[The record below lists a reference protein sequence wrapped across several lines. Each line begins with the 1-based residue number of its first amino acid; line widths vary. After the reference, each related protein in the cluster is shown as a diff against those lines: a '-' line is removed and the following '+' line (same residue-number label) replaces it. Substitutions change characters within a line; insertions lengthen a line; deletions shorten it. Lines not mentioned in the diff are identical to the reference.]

1 MADRGVTIPDPD
13 LPSILRHVLD
23 LQAEYSSENTPAMQ
37 ERGRLVRESG
47 PQRIE
52 QLLPDD
58 VELDP
63 ADLRTEGSDGTGRK
77 NRVPWMRVFSASRS
91 PSATRGWYVVY
102 LFAFDGSAVFLSV
115 NQGTSTPS
123 GGVFISRSEDFLRD
137 RVAWARQVLAN
148 DLDDYLDEIAL
159 LDPGHLGKGYEKGN
173 IAALRYSRDSL
184 PDQEKLRSDLTSVVR
199 LLARLYNAERDPELG
214 KLLPGYEDD
223 RGSHTLD
230 IDAINAYLQA
240 ELRRRGLSEVA
251 PVEAEEWLDAARLLP
266 KDKSR
271 PGRNLRDLLRA
282 GQITGQEQGS
292 NQRWTIRLVDDAW
305 DEFVG
310 WMKRFHDWEGFDEE
324 QRQYKIRLA
333 SIVKNAR
340 EMLATDPSDNRWM
353 RTLEG
358 AFFHKDNNLIYH
370 RAQRAFL
377 TWCNSDLDEAGRA
390 ISLLWDDDQDPPNLT
405 SFFERTSSIPNSPGH
420 EISIASFLLFGR
432 DETRFPIYRA
442 EPYQLAFRLTRFG
455 GEPSTEE
462 RTSRYHH
469 ALSFLDRIVVEA
481 GKRGLQ
487 LRDRLDAQ
495 GLLFAITSWAL
506 DEEPVAS
513 WSEEDQ
519 RELEAYRK
527 GWARSLDEPK
537 AVEEYAG
544 VVAAPEDYLPDV
556 GPSIE
561 AGPVD
566 LASKVARLVEHLRD
580 RGLIF
585 EPWQV
590 AAFVTAVRTKPL
602 VVLAGISGTGK
613 TKLPRVVAEIT
624 GADFRLRPV
633 KPDWTDSGELIGFEA
648 LDGTFHPG
656 ELLHSARDAESDA
669 GRQHFFLLDEMNL
682 ARVEYYLAEILSHI
696 EERRRDPD
704 GNVASDPLAPLA
716 PADPGGVE
724 WKEVRLPGNL
734 CIVGS
739 VNMDETTHGF
749 SRKVLDRTFVLEF
762 GDIDLTQVAT
772 LGDATV
778 DEWTVEEWRQRFLAL
793 ADVPDP
799 SGAPIQRAIEA
810 LSDMNKVLE
819 QAQLQ
824 VGFRVRDEVALFCL
838 NAEDCIDSFTDSTGA
853 PVDPLDLAISMKVL
867 PRVQGG
873 SGSIRRVLQGLESW
887 APAYPICAGRIQT
900 MIQRLDEDGFTSFW
914 L

>member
-1 MADRGVTIPDPD
+1 MAD
-13 LPSILRHVLD
+13 
-23 LQAEYSSENTPAMQ
+23 
-37 ERGRLVRESG
+37 
-47 PQRIE
+47 
-52 QLLPDD
+52 
-58 VELDP
+58 VE
-63 ADLRTEGSDGTGRK
+63 
-77 NRVPWMRVFSASRS
+77 
-91 PSATRGWYVVY
+91 
-102 LFAFDGSAVFLSV
+102 AV
-115 NQGTSTPS
+115 
-123 GGVFISRSEDFLRD
+123 
-137 RVAWARQVLAN
+137 
-148 DLDDYLDEIAL
+148 
-159 LDPGHLGKGYEKGN
+159 
-173 IAALRYSRDSL
+173 
-184 PDQEKLRSDLTSVVR
+184 
-199 LLARLYNAERDPELG
+199 
-214 KLLPGYEDD
+214 
-223 RGSHTLD
+223 
-230 IDAINAYLQA
+230 NAYLQD
-240 ELRRRGLSEVA
+240 ELRRRGLSEVS
-251 PVEAEEWLDAARLLP
+251 PVEAEQWLDEAGLLP

-271 PGRNLRDLLRA
+271 PGRNLRELLRA
-282 GQITGQEQGS
+282 GQIAGQEQGS
-292 NQRWTIRLVDDAW
+292 NQRWTIRLSDDAW
-305 DEFVG
+305 DEFVS
-310 WMKRFHDWEGFDEE
+310 WMKRFHEWEGFDEE
-324 QRQYKIRLA
+324 ERQYKVRLA
-333 SIVKNAR
+333 GIVRNAR
-340 EMLATDPSDNRWM
+340 EQFSTDPTDNRWM

-377 TWCNSDLDEAGRA
+377 NWCNSDPDEAGRA
-390 ISLLWDDDQDPPNLT
+390 LSLLWEDEEDPPNLAPY
-405 SFFERTSSIPNSPGH
+405 FQRTESIPNSPGH

-442 EPYQLAFRLTRFG
+442 EPYQLAYRLTRFG
-455 GEPSTEE
+455 GDPATDD
-462 RTSRYHH
+462 RTGRYQH
-469 ALSFLDRIVVEA
+469 ALSFLDRIVNEA
-481 GKRGLQ
+481 ADRGLQ

-495 GLLFAITSWAL
+495 GLLFAVTSWSL

-513 WSEEDQ
+513 WSEED
-519 RELEAYRK
+519 RRDLEAYRK
-527 GWARSLDEPK
+527 GWAGSLDESR
-537 AVEEYAG
+537 ATDEYAST
-544 VVAAPEDYLPDV
+544 VAAPEDYLPDL
-556 GPSIE
+556 GPAME

-566 LASKVARLVEHLRD
+566 LASKVARLVGHLRS
-580 RGLIF
+580 RGLVF

-633 KPDWTDSGELIGFEA
+633 KPDWTDSSELIGFEA

-656 ELLHSARDAESDA
+656 ELLHAARDAESDA
-669 GRQHFFLLDEMNL
+669 GREHFFLLDEMNL

-716 PADPGGVE
+716 SSDPSGSE

-778 DEWTVEEWRQRFLAL
+778 DEWAVEDWQQRFLSL
-793 ADVPDP
+793 SDVPDANT
-799 SGAPIQRAIEA
+799 SPIQRAIAA
-810 LSDMNKVLE
+810 LSDVNKVLE

-838 NAEDCIDSFTDSTGA
+838 NAEDCIDSFVDPTGA
-853 PVDPLDLAISMKVL
+853 PIDPLDLAISMKVL

-873 SGSIRRVLQGLESW
+873 SGSIRRVLQGLDSW
-887 APAYPICAGRIQT
+887 ASDYPICGARIQT